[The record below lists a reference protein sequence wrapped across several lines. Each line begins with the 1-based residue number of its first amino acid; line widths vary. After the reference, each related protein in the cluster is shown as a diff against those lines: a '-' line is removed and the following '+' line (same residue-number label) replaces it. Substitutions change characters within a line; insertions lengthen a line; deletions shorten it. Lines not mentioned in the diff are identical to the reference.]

1 MKGYKK
7 CQMSLIVVNIH
18 SKNVHAE
25 GMWRQ
30 NQDSEHGSC
39 ELNEEF
45 IFKKIDDGL
54 YYLENIGSSSE
65 NG

>member
-1 MKGYKK
+1 
-7 CQMSLIVVNIH
+7 LIVVNIH

-54 YYLENIGSSSE
+54 YYQENFGSSSE
-65 NG
+65 NGYGCLD

>member
-1 MKGYKK
+1 M
-7 CQMSLIVVNIH
+7 IVVNIH

-30 NQDSEHGSC
+30 NQDSEHGSW
-39 ELNEEF
+39 EFNDEF
-45 IFKKIDDGL
+45 IFKKIDGGL
-54 YYLENIGSSSE
+54 YCRKNFGISSE